1 MAYESTRTHLAKK
14 NISVTRG
21 AVSGYELRFEFLFQ
35 FASGDEKNILTLIHE
50 LFTMLD
56 LG

>member
-14 NISVTRG
+14 NIPVTRG